1 MAKQGSRITQ
11 LDGLRAIAIGAVFIH
26 HAFEVK
32 ILWMGV
38 DLFFVLSGFLIT
50 GILFNQKRKT
60 FGKYIG
66 SFYER
71 RAKRIL
77 PAYVIVLIITA
88 FLFGVGWLHVW
99 YLYIGG
105 MNFVVPLGYF
115 TPGTL
120 PLWSL
125 AVEEQF
131 YLLWPLA
138 VYWLDRKQL
147 IYCASAMLV
156 AAPVLRW
163 VCTPLFHDHFAIYML
178 LPFRMDTLA
187 AGALIALVWP
197 ELQQKLAH
205 QGGERLRW
213 LITGAGAVAA
223 AVALLALR
231 YLNAHGD
238 TTSANTKMG
247 NTGIFE
253 AVLVIV
259 TAVFLA
265 VLLGFGKKLLST
277 WIFQWIG
284 RISYSIYL
292 IHLTALYLAPHHNVM
307 IAVVMTLVYSV
318 VMWFVV
324 ENPINN
330 LGHSQPK
337 VLVTQ

>member
-1 MAKQGSRITQ
+1 MAKPGSRITQ
-11 LDGLRAIAIGAVFIH
+11 LDGLRAIAIIAVFLH

-32 ILWMGV
+32 LLWMGV

-50 GILFNQKRKT
+50 GILFNQKRKS

-66 SFYER
+66 SFYQR

-77 PAYVIVLIITA
+77 PAYVVVLIITV
-88 FLFGVGWLHVW
+88 FLFGVSWLQYW

-105 MNFVVPLGYF
+105 MNFLVPLGLY
-115 TPGTL
+115 TPLTL
-120 PLWSL
+120 PMWSL

-138 VYWLDRKQL
+138 VFWLNRKQL

-156 AAPVLRW
+156 LAPLLRW

-187 AGALIALVWP
+187 AGALIALIWP
-197 ELQQKLAH
+197 ELEQQLAH
-205 QGGERLRW
+205 EGGERLRRT
-213 LITGAGAVAA
+213 IAGAGAVATGI
-223 AVALLALR
+223 ALFALR
-231 YLNAHGD
+231 FLSAHGD
-238 TTSANTKMG
+238 TTTANTRIG

-259 TAVFLA
+259 TAAFLA
-265 VLLGFGKKLLST
+265 VLVGFGKNLLST
-277 WIFQWIG
+277 WVFQWIG
-284 RISYSIYL
+284 RISYSVYL

-307 IAVVMTLVYSV
+307 IAVVFTVVYSL
-318 VMWFVV
+318 VMWFAV

-330 LGHSQPK
+330 LGHRQPK